1 MASHARWALLALLPL
16 AACNTNTTNPMGSTV
31 PMPAPAV
38 AGTGTQDQNFILQAS
53 ENGGFEVASARLA
66 VERARRPA
74 VRAYAQRLLDAHT
87 ARTERLVALAGQKGV
102 SVPGG
107 LEPVQE
113 RAFAD
118 LRDNTRNFDQA
129 FVAAQ
134 IESHQRAI
142 TTFQAEAD
150 NGRDPDVRNFAQQ
163 GLPDLRSHLAMAQR
177 LRGGR

>member
-1 MASHARWALLALLPL
+1 MATHARWAFLALLPL

-38 AGTGTQDQNFILQAS
+38 AATSTQDQNFLLQAS
-53 ENGGFEVASARLA
+53 ESGGFEVASARLA

-87 ARTERLVALAGQKGV
+87 AQTQRLTTLAGQKGV
-102 SVPGG
+102 SLPGG

-118 LRDNTRNFDQA
+118 LRDTTGNFDQA
-129 FVAAQ
+129 FVTAQ
-134 IESHQRAI
+134 IASHQRAI
-142 TTFQAEAD
+142 ATFQAEAD
-150 NGRDPDVRNFAQQ
+150 NGRDPDLKGFAQQ
-163 GLPDLRSHLAMAQR
+163 GLPDLRNHMAIAQR